1 MDTNISIVCLRQR
14 LAGGR
19 IRSQGNYYCL
29 PPAGV
34 LHSQNKVIK
43 CAARRECRDPRATT
57 VATPRGVG
65 VALASLDAL
74 QVSSTHQHPHPYPYL
89 PIHQGARTG
98 VHNQRWSLLRGR
110 TAPRS
115 HPRGALRRD
124 YAVFRPRSDGDQAQ
138 RTPLTDATEQQKNR
152 LCWRPPAH

>member
-89 PIHQGARTG
+89 PIHKAHEQVFTTKDG
-98 VHNQRWSLLRGR
+98 VFCEVELHLGHIPEEHYVAITPS
-110 TAPRS
+110 
-115 HPRGALRRD
+115 
-124 YAVFRPRSDGDQAQ
+124 SDRAQ
-138 RTPLTDATEQQKNR
+138 TEIKRNER
-152 LCWRPPAH
+152 H